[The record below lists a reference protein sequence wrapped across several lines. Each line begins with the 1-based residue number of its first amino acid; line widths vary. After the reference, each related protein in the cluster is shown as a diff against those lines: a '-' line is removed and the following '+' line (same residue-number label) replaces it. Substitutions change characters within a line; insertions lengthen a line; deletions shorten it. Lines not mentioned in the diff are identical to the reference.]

1 MDRRCITSLIAACLL
16 CGCAERQ
23 QAGPAQSAPLV
34 EENQFGPIRI
44 TLTIDPPEV
53 EIQRDVLLTLRIDAP
68 DHMEISLPAL
78 EDRFTGFSLAGRFER
93 DPESSA
99 GRTTRE
105 IHIRLTP
112 IVSESYRVAPIP
124 MTYIDRSVTP
134 PLSGWFPTAHV
145 DLELRSPWTVE
156 SGDTIK
162 DTLAPLWIHASFKTI
177 ATFVA
182 VAILCMAI
190 AIALWKLM
198 GRVKEQITTRR
209 MSPRE
214 RALRELQQL
223 LSTDFVKRGLVK
235 TFYLEL
241 TMVVRR
247 YIERQHGVRAP
258 EQTTEE
264 FLAEISRDP
273 RFMESV
279 LARLRDFL
287 RAADM
292 VKFAAYHPSNE
303 AIDTATQTARGYIE
317 TDAAKGE
324 TDG

>member
-1 MDRRCITSLIAACLL
+1 MVRRCTTSLIVACFL

-23 QAGPAQSAPLV
+23 EGGSAQASPRV
-34 EENQFGPIRI
+34 EENQFGPMRI
-44 TLTIDPPEV
+44 TLTIDPPNV
-53 EIQRDVLLTLRIDAP
+53 EIQRDTLVSLRIDAP
-68 DHMEISLPAL
+68 DHMEISLPPL
-78 EDRFTGFSLAGRFER
+78 EDRFTGFSLAGQFER
-93 DPESSA
+93 DPESRD

-105 IHIRLTP
+105 IHLRLTP
-112 IVSESYRVAPIP
+112 IVSDSYRVAPIP
-124 MTYIDRSVTP
+124 ITYIDQSVTP
-134 PLSGWFPTAHV
+134 PLSGWFPTAHM
-145 DLELRSPWTVE
+145 DLNLRSPWTVE
-156 SGDTIK
+156 PGDTIA

-177 ATFVA
+177 AIAVA
-182 VAILCMAI
+182 VAILCI
-190 AIALWKLM
+190 AVVIVLWKLM
-198 GRVKEQITTRR
+198 GRVKERITVRR

-214 RALRELQQL
+214 RALRELRQL
-223 LSTDFVKRGLVK
+223 LSKDLTKRGLVK
-235 TFYLEL
+235 SFYLEL

-287 RAADM
+287 KAADM
-292 VKFAAYHPSNE
+292 VKFAAYQPSNE

-317 TDAAKGE
+317 TDAARGT